1 MLVWSN
7 QEHIDVCV
15 GQFENQTTGVFS
27 LWLVGLL
34 WEYTNKGR
42 KITARA
48 TFHLLWQSCQISTPG
63 PVRQAKQKRQ
73 KNTRRLPTGYRQ
85 HTAKQKPRAPRPPRT
100 ARGPGPSSTGP
111 RARLPWTVP
120 TPPARLGRGDVVVRN
135 AAGDWARG
143 PHGQRTKGRERP
155 RNKRAPREKFGGN
168 SSCSLHSTPLP
179 RSRSVGGRT
188 KPPDSL
194 VPRPGPPRPSSILL
208 LACGCGQPL

>member
-1 MLVWSN
+1 MRIKQLVCFLSGWSAYF
-7 QEHIDVCV
+7 
-15 GQFENQTTGVFS
+15 G
-27 LWLVGLL
+27 
-34 WEYTNKGR
+34 
-42 KITARA
+42 
-48 TFHLLWQSCQISTPG
+48 STPTRDEKSQLAPPSTCFG
-63 PVRQAKQKRQ
+63 SRARFPPPAPSGKQSKKRQ
-73 KNTRRLPTGYRQ
+73 KNTRRLPTCYRQ
-85 HTAKQKPRAPRPPRT
+85 QTAKQKPRAPRPART

>member
-1 MLVWSN
+1 LRIKQLVCFLSGWSAYF
-7 QEHIDVCV
+7 
-15 GQFENQTTGVFS
+15 G
-27 LWLVGLL
+27 
-34 WEYTNKGR
+34 
-42 KITARA
+42 
-48 TFHLLWQSCQISTPG
+48 STPTRDEKSQLAPPSTCFGSRARFPPPAPSGKQSKKKAKEHATAAYRLQATYSKAEAPCTTSTAHRPRTG
-63 PVRQAKQKRQ
+63 P
-73 KNTRRLPTGYRQ
+73 LLYRTSCTSAVDRP
-85 HTAKQKPRAPRPPRT
+85 HAVCPPRT
-100 ARGPGPSSTGP
+100 GRRGCAE
-111 RARLPWTVP
+111 RCWR
-120 TPPARLGRGDVVVRN
+120 
-135 AAGDWARG
+135 WARG